1 VVRDRRHVGT
11 IIAAMLVGV
20 LAGGMTLEMLLRIS
34 ARGWS
39 AAAFGPWE
47 ERRPWEAIRQA
58 GPDGEPRPVPGG
70 RASWRLQPWAQPI
83 EYRLDHNGF
92 RAARGPTSA
101 SAPCRV
107 LALGDSHTFGYG
119 VGAEQ
124 AWPAMLESMLA
135 RVNVANAGICGTGI
149 AAEQAW
155 LPDALAASRAQV
167 VVIAVTPWSLR
178 EDPEPPEQHELDP
191 RWPRAEVY
199 LRRITRYSAVADRL
213 SRAVFQR
220 TSALVGW
227 PPPAPVLWEL
237 APLVEPPATF
247 HARWAGVH
255 ARLARMVALVRRR
268 GATPIVLYVPLDVQV
283 SAARNALY
291 RDGRLPYRTHGF
303 VDRDYTKDARYLHA
317 LDKSATKLRVVFVD
331 ATPMLRALA
340 PAGFLNDSYHLAVE
354 GHAHLAALLVS
365 PIAVACA
372 ASPAIVEA
380 TAPAV
385 SGMTFT
391 QLASRQSLSSRNA
404 SSTPGGPVAC
414 NGRSCEP

>member
-1 VVRDRRHVGT
+1 
-11 IIAAMLVGV
+11 MLVGA
-20 LAGGMTLEMLLRIS
+20 LAGGLTLEMLLRIG

-39 AAAFGPWE
+39 VAAFGPWQE
-47 ERRPWEAIRQA
+47 HRPWEAIRQP

-70 RASWRLQPWAQPI
+70 HASWRLQPWGQSI
-83 EYRLDHNGF
+83 EYRLDQHGF

-101 SAPCRV
+101 AAPCRV

-135 RVNVANAGICGTGI
+135 RVNVANAGLCGSGI

-155 LPDALAASRAQV
+155 LPDALAAARAQV

-178 EDPEPPEQHELDP
+178 EDPEPPGEQHELDA
-191 RWPRAEVY
+191 RWPRAEAY
-199 LRRITRYSAVADRL
+199 LRRISRYSAVVDRT
-213 SRAVFQR
+213 SRVVFQR
-220 TSALVGW
+220 TSALIGW

-255 ARLARMVALVRRR
+255 ARLARMVELVRRR
-268 GATPIVLYVPLDVQV
+268 GATPLVLFVPLDVQV
-283 SAARNALY
+283 SAARNELY

-303 VDRDYTKDARYLHA
+303 VDRDYTRDTRYVHA
-317 LDKSATKLRVVFVD
+317 LDKSATKLRVAFVD

-340 PAGFLNDSYHLAVE
+340 PGGFLSDSYHLAVD
-354 GHAHLAALLVS
+354 GHAHLAALLAS
-365 PIAVACA
+365 PVAEACA
-372 ASPAIVEA
+372 ATPAIVEA
-380 TAPAV
+380 AARVLSGTAL
-385 SGMTFT
+385 S
-391 QLASRQSLSSRNA
+391 QLASRQSVSSRNA
-404 SSTPGGPVAC
+404 SSTPGRPVDCSA
-414 NGRSCEP
+414 RSCEP